1 MMQVTRGPVECALV
15 LTLVDGCPR
24 IVELAGRTKEH
35 LIGNTLKAA
44 GKTGERLVV
53 LSDPVAAYLRELSTH
68 ALFPAF
74 GPHGNIIDRPAAGKT
89 WYYIRAR
96 VGSGHDGGRNFES
109 CRSCQTIVA
118 NLPFRWQG
126 LGQGSPSTL
135 K

>member
-1 MMQVTRGPVECALV
+1 MQVTRGPVECALV

-24 IVELAGRTKEH
+24 IGELAGRTKEH
-35 LIGNTLKAA
+35 LIGNTLK
-44 GKTGERLVV
+44 
-53 LSDPVAAYLRELSTH
+53 
-68 ALFPAF
+68 
-74 GPHGNIIDRPAAGKT
+74 AAGKT